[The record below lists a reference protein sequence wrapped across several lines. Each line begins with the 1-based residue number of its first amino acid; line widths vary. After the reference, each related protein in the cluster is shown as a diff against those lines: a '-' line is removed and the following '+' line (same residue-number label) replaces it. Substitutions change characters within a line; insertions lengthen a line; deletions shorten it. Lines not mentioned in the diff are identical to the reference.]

1 MFIQSLQA
9 LNSDLQE
16 HAFNASRLKLAFP
29 RSMIACNM
37 GEDAHL
43 RTMCIKM

>member
-1 MFIQSLQA
+1 MFMQA

-16 HAFNASRLKLAFP
+16 HAFNASRLAFP